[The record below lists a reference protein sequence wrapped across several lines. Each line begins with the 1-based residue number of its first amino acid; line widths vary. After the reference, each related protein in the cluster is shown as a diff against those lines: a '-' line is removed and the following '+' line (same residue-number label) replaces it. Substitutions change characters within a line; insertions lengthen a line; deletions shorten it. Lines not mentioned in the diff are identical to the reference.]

1 MSSSIATDTQ
11 GLLLTCGSCGAR
23 NRMTFDHIGRPH
35 RCGKCKIELSQPDSP
50 VEVTSAG
57 MFDDLVAAAPV
68 PVIVDYWAPW
78 CAPCRYVAPELE
90 KVAQRRAGELLVV
103 KVNTDV
109 VVELGARYGIRSIPT
124 LAVFSGGREVGRTAG
139 ARPAEAIEAFVQ
151 ESLGGR

>member
-1 MSSSIATDTQ
+1 
-11 GLLLTCGSCGAR
+11 
-23 NRMTFDHIGRPH
+23 
-35 RCGKCKIELSQPDSP
+35 
-50 VEVTSAG
+50 

-90 KVAQRRAGELLVV
+90 KVARRRAGELLVV
-103 KVNTDV
+103 KVNTDE

-139 ARPAEAIEAFVQ
+139 ARPADAIEAFVQ
-151 ESLGGR
+151 ESLDGR